1 LKVLRR
7 DVAKALALWG
17 RTCFVRPESLYEFLC
32 VPSFYHVPMK
42 SLLILILISTC
53 IVAWRSDD
61 VVDLIQ
67 GASTV
72 KSAVASGI
80 AMQARNQQGS
90 RQTAYQDNQ
99 PGATPMPMTLEKF
112 AELSK
117 SDSNAA
123 RRFFDRRAQS
133 ERTDDKR

>member
-1 LKVLRR
+1 M
-7 DVAKALALWG
+7 
-17 RTCFVRPESLYEFLC
+17 RPELMC
-32 VPSFYHVPMK
+32 TPSFYHVPMK
-42 SLLILILISTC
+42 SLLILMLISTC

-67 GASTV
+67 GVSTV

-80 AMQARNQQGS
+80 TIQTRNQQGI
-90 RQTAYQDNQ
+90 RQNAYQDNH
-99 PGATPMPMTLEKF
+99 PAPMPMTLEKF

-123 RRFFDRRAQS
+123 RKFFDRRAQA
-133 ERTDDKR
+133 ERMEEKR